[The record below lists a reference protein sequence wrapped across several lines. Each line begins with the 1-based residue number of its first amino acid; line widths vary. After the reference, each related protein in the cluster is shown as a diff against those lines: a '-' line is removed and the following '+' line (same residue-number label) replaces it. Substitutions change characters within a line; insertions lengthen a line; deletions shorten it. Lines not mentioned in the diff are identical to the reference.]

1 MMATRKIELPIVG
14 MTCANCAATV
24 ERTLNKKVPGV
35 IRANVNFGTEAATV
49 EYDPDQ
55 TSPEEM
61 AQAVEKAGYTLVVPQ
76 ASKHVDLPVVGMTC
90 ANCAANVERTLSQ
103 KVPGVSKAM
112 VNFATETAS
121 VDYDPSQTDL
131 EAMAQAVKAA
141 GYELVLPSEG
151 GEAVD
156 EEQAARDRELA
167 AQKRYF
173 WVGVVFTLPLFA
185 LSMLRDFGLV
195 GTWAH
200 AAWVNWLFLAL
211 ATPVQFYTGWGFY
224 TGGWKSI
231 RNGTAN
237 MDVLVAM
244 GSSAAY
250 FYSLAVMLVPGV
262 GQHVYY
268 ETSAVIITLIK
279 LGKLLEAAAKGRASA
294 AIRKL
299 MDLAPKMA
307 RVLDEQ
313 GQEVEVPAE
322 SVRPGQTVVVRP
334 GERIPIDGEIIEGSS
349 AVDESM
355 MTGESIP
362 VDKRPG
368 DKVFGAT
375 VNQQGL
381 IKVKATGVGSD
392 TALAQ
397 IIRLVREAQGSKAPI
412 QRLADQASSY
422 FVPAIILIALFA
434 LGLWWY
440 LDGSFVAGMIRM
452 VAVLVIACPCALGL
466 ATPTAIMVGT
476 GKGAGMGIL
485 FKNSESLETAHKLTT
500 VLFDKTGTITKGEPT
515 LTDWVPLAEDGEG
528 DLTLVAGAEGGSE
541 HPLARAVV
549 EGAKQRGLT
558 LPPVQDFKATSGFG
572 LEAVVEGHQVQVG
585 KPSWFADGEGLS
597 QEVQGQVDALAQQ
610 GKTVMLARID
620 GRLAGMLAVAD
631 AEKPDAKEAV
641 AELKELDI
649 TPVMLT
655 GDNQRAAQAIAYQ
668 VGIERVVAEVL
679 PEDKAEVVRQAQSEG
694 GVVAMVGDGI
704 NDSPALARAD
714 VGVAIGTGTDVAM
727 EASDV
732 TLVSGELSGVARAI
746 RLSRATMRTI
756 RQNLFW
762 AFFYNAALVPVA
774 AGALHGVPWVPDF
787 IRNLHPVMAAAA
799 MAFSSVSVVTNSLR
813 LGRQRI

>member
-14 MTCANCAATV
+14 MTCANC
-24 ERTLNKKVPGV
+24 
-35 IRANVNFGTEAATV
+35 AATV

-668 VGIERVVAEVL
+668 VGIERVVAEVP